1 MAKLRQQ
8 QGTLTPRF
16 SPWPMVVYGRRGSRL
31 TALTN
36 ERFWF
41 CYSSSSPALCRV
53 YEEPI
58 MSLSPALKQA
68 VAQSRL
74 KFKNNGV
81 EAYEYSEIGIADQ
94 TFRDAYR
101 DGYRD
106 GYCCAQAQR
115 RTLIAP
121 VES

>member
-1 MAKLRQQ
+1 
-8 QGTLTPRF
+8 
-16 SPWPMVVYGRRGSRL
+16 
-31 TALTN
+31 
-36 ERFWF
+36 
-41 CYSSSSPALCRV
+41 
-53 YEEPI
+53 

-121 VES
+121 NPSRADVLRAQLAAMEAAVAVENAVASAS